1 MTFTTILI
9 DTARLTVWLAV
20 LALAFAPIE
29 KFFALHRRETRRG
42 VIADIGYFYLN
53 GLTPVVLMAV
63 PLAAVSAL
71 VRAITPYAYVQAVA
85 DAPLWLTIPVGLVV
99 AEFGS
104 YFAHRWCHRSPYL
117 WQFHA
122 IHHTPDH
129 IDWLVNTRA
138 HPVDIVVTRLG
149 GLVPLYLLGLDKSGG
164 QTGMV
169 PVVITLIGTFW
180 SFLVHANV
188 RWRFGWLEQVIAT
201 PAFHHWHH
209 TNDEHRDRNFAATL
223 PVIDRMF
230 GTLHLPD
237 HYPPVYGID
246 VPVKPTL
253 HDELVRPFVPPRLR
267 SETVSES
274 GDSCAGNR

>member
-1 MTFTTILI
+1 MTLSTVMI
-9 DTARLTVWLAV
+9 DLFRLTIWLV
-20 LALAFAPIE
+20 ILTLAFAPLE
-29 KFFALHRRETRRG
+29 RLFTLHRRAARRNLL
-42 VIADIGYFYLN
+42 ADIGYFYMS
-53 GLTPVVLMAV
+53 GLTPALLMAV
-63 PLAAVSAL
+63 PLAMVSAL
-71 VRAITPYAYVQAVA
+71 VRAVTPAAYTQAIA
-85 DAPLWLTIPVGLVV
+85 AAPLWLTIPAGLIV

-122 IHHTPDH
+122 IHHTPEH

-149 GLVPLYLLGLDKSGG
+149 GLVPLYLLGLDK
-164 QTGMV
+164 TGTQVWAFM
-169 PVVITLIGTFW
+169 
-180 SFLVHANV
+180 VHANV

-223 PVIDRMF
+223 PVIDRLF

-237 HYPPVYGID
+237 RYPTIYGID
-246 VPVKPTL
+246 EPVRPTL
-253 HDELVRPFVPPRLR
+253 HDEIVRPFLLPRPQAPGRSDADRPPTVPLTSDRL
-267 SETVSES
+267 
-274 GDSCAGNR
+274 